1 MLFPSFR
8 WLMTVG
14 RRRASAYLLLPALIS
29 LGAIACAFLSPN
41 PPPPPPTFIPPLASP
56 PPTSANGIEPPTVTA
71 PVSNAPTSLPTSGV
85 PAPFKKFLSNVTVTL
100 DGDFITLKSDGLPP
114 HGSPYFPRGNSL
126 YEAYADPD
134 FKPNPSTIEAQNI
147 VLRIPLHPQMATT
160 HSATPMGPIG
170 MALDGIPFFNQYNAE
185 HQPATR
191 ESVGFDQYGGH
202 PQQQGMYHYHVE
214 PYYLTGLN
222 GKDSLVGFL
231 LDGFPVYGPEENG
244 QPVTNDD
251 LDTYH
256 GHTHPTA
263 DYPEGIYHYHITPGL
278 PWISGDEF
286 YGTVGKVVSP
296 GRP

>member
-1 MLFPSFR
+1 VES
-8 WLMTVG
+8 
-14 RRRASAYLLLPALIS
+14 PAAT
-29 LGAIACAFLSPN
+29 AIV
-41 PPPPPPTFIPPLASP
+41 PT
-56 PPTSANGIEPPTVTA
+56 
-71 PVSNAPTSLPTSGV
+71 NAPESGLP
-85 PAPFKKFLSNVTVTL
+85 PAFSKFLSNVTVSL
-100 DGDFITLKSDGLPP
+100 EGDFILLKSNGLPP
-114 HGSPYFPRGNSL
+114 HGSPYFPHGDSL
-126 YEAYADPD
+126 YEAYTDPD

-147 VLRIPLHPQMATT
+147 VLQIPLHPQMATN
-160 HSATPMGPIG
+160 HAMTPMGPIG
-170 MALDGIPFFNQYNAE
+170 MALDGIPFFNQYAAN

-251 LDTYH
+251 LDAYH

-263 DYPEGIYHYHITPGL
+263 DYPEGIYHYHITAAM

-286 YGTVGKVVSP
+286 YGIVGKVVSP